1 MGNQS
6 KSGFIGG
13 RDHPARSGIPDG
25 IGRLISLS
33 AALLRGCHSLTAALI
48 ETNKSTLCSHFIQV
62 SHSVQ
67 GDSHL
72 LASANTYIHTLY
84 IYILCICMHTFFFFS
99 AASGLPSFLWANLLL
114 VFRKWR
120 QWNHPASFPVIS
132 WLSITILAVGQRL
145 MPAAAVE

>member
-6 KSGFIGG
+6 ESGFIGG
-13 RDHPARSGIPDG
+13 RDHRARSGIPDG

-67 GDSHL
+67 GDYHL
-72 LASANTYIHTLY
+72 LASANTYIHY
-84 IYILCICMHTFFFFS
+84 IYIYYAYVCIPFFS
-99 AASGLPSFLWANLLL
+99 LSATSGLPSFLWANLLL
-114 VFRKWR
+114 VFRK
-120 QWNHPASFPVIS
+120 
-132 WLSITILAVGQRL
+132 
-145 MPAAAVE
+145 

>member
-6 KSGFIGG
+6 ESGFIGG

-67 GDSHL
+67 GDYHL
-72 LASANTYIHTLY
+72 LASANTYIHY
-84 IYILCICMHTFFFFS
+84 IYILCMCMHSLFFFS
-99 AASGLPSFLWANLLL
+99 FCRPQVCLHFYGQICCWYLENDANEITRPLSPSSRGCPLRSCLWA
-114 VFRKWR
+114 R
-120 QWNHPASFPVIS
+120 
-132 WLSITILAVGQRL
+132 G
-145 MPAAAVE
+145 